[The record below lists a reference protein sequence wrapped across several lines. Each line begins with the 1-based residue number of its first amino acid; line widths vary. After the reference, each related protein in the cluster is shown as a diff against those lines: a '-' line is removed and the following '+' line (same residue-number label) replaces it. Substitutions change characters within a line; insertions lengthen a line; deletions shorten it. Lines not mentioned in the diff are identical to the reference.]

1 MSGTTTWTLVATAV
15 GHFIIP
21 TLPSLGY
28 GQSQRA
34 RASVDGQRPV
44 EVPPGFFFAIWGPI
58 FAAYGVT
65 AASTLNAY
73 LKAKLSSSSSSSS
86 SSVNDINNSNN
97 SNSSINNAG
106 EMDVPLLATT
116 TTTIPENEKDDSQA
130 ILSTS
135 PSTPSTPQPS
145 SSLSVLDRFPSTLR
159 YLGLAGV
166 GNCGWLI
173 ANQFWGIPAL
183 ELAVM
188 ATLVTPPAWMSA
200 RSFALESSPSP
211 SSSPSSSP
219 SPPPSLGSRV
229 LDATLNGVTGALAG
243 WTTVALAISIPRT
256 LRSPLLLDL
265 PVTSAILP
273 MGGIALGAATL
284 GCLTALSHFLAPTVP
299 SHPLQREEE
308 SEGVAT
314 LASPWYVASW
324 VWGVV
329 GFALSNARTDPT
341 HSAVLGKAAGVGLA
355 GILGY
360 YSFLVW
366 KHWSRSQSRSQSHHP
381 Q

>member
-1 MSGTTTWTLVATAV
+1 MG
-15 GHFIIP
+15 
-21 TLPSLGY
+21 
-28 GQSQRA
+28 
-34 RASVDGQRPV
+34 
-44 EVPPGFFFAIWGPI
+44 
-58 FAAYGVT
+58 
-65 AASTLNAY
+65 
-73 LKAKLSSSSSSSS
+73 
-86 SSVNDINNSNN
+86 
-97 SNSSINNAG
+97 
-106 EMDVPLLATT
+106 
-116 TTTIPENEKDDSQA
+116 
-130 ILSTS
+130 
-135 PSTPSTPQPS
+135 
-145 SSLSVLDRFPSTLR
+145 
-159 YLGLAGV
+159 GLAGV

-183 ELAVM
+183 ELGVM

-200 RSFALESSPSP
+200 RSFALESSSSP
-211 SSSPSSSP
+211 SSSPSSPP

-265 PVTSAILP
+265 PVTSAVLP
-273 MGGIALGAATL
+273 MGAIALGAATL
-284 GCLTALSHFLAPTVP
+284 GSLTALSSFLAPPTP
-299 SHPLQREEE
+299 SEPS
-308 SEGVAT
+308 SEPQDQDQDQPAT

-324 VWGVV
+324 TWCVL

-366 KHWSRSQSRSQSHHP
+366 KHWSRPQSRSQ
-381 Q
+381 